1 MDEFLWP
8 GTGAVSGWG
17 PSAGTRCLPTARH
30 GQTGVFAF
38 ADGHA
43 ELWRWRVLNTEQI
56 LDATLKQ
63 YGVDTTVD
71 LRRLQQAVFR

>member
-1 MDEFLWP
+1 MDD
-8 GTGAVSGWG
+8 GYIAVNANGELNQWQNS
-17 PSAGTRCLPTARH
+17 PTARH